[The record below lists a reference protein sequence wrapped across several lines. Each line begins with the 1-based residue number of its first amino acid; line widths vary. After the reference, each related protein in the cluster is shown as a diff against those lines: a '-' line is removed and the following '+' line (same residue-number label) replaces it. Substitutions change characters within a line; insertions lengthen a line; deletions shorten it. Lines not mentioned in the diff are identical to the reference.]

1 MDTTR
6 TPPLDQPAVLP
17 LRQDTDES
25 KEEGRQAPALLK
37 RRFTCRRTLQA
48 ASIQYL
54 RHGGLYLPCDF
65 HYPLGSPL
73 CVLLRVAS
81 GENELCLPGTVVLTG
96 PLPGPWRGSSGVG
109 LAFSDAD
116 SQTAL
121 MTLLETDN
129 NILLANEGN
138 ASPVDSTRLY
148 E

>member
-6 TPPLDQPAVLP
+6 IPPLGQPAALP
-17 LRQDTDES
+17 WKQGPDES
-25 KEEGRQAPALLK
+25 YGEGRQPPALLM
-37 RRFTCRRTLQA
+37 RRFTCRESLQA
-48 ASIQYL
+48 ASIKYL
-54 RHGGLYLPCDF
+54 RQGGLYLPCDL

-73 CVLLRVAS
+73 CVLLSVAS
-81 GENELCLPGTVVLTG
+81 EERELCLTGTVVLAG
-96 PLPGPWRGSSGVG
+96 PLPGLWRGSNGVG

-129 NILLANEGN
+129 NILLENEGN